1 LGPSFDAGR
10 GFRGVDGASRL
21 EINGR
26 LTLAAAAAGYPSVYY
41 HPPQREEKSIGA
53 RAGGTGRDRRL
64 FSCRFVWFG
73 NERSRSESKDK
84 MALRCVAFRF
94 VSFARWM
101 EGNHT
106 SAYTLS
112 LKSVNVQPQKRLDAN
127 LMDLKCPQR
136 L

>member
-73 NERSRSESKDK
+73 NERTNGAVPNQRTKW
-84 MALRCVAFRF
+84 RCVSFRF
-94 VSFARWM
+94 VSFRSRVGWR
-101 EGNHT
+101 ET
-106 SAYTLS
+106 SLVRT
-112 LKSVNVQPQKRLDAN
+112 PFR
-127 LMDLKCPQR
+127 
-136 L
+136 